1 MTALCQPS
9 AFEESLWPIKPTRLR
24 SFSSE
29 RCRDPEAHDY
39 PYRSKDLPSHRPGD
53 GDTGRL
59 WIPHPLKDARS
70 ALSPCLIRSQGG
82 LTLAPLPR
90 DRCFFLVSSRTL
102 GTGRSR
108 LVGRSGS
115 EEAIQGALTVVA
127 GQNTSSR
134 LTPTRSSPR
143 QGSD

>member
-9 AFEESLWPIKPTRLR
+9 AFEECLWPIKPTRLR

-90 DRCFFLVSSRTL
+90 DRSFIMESSRTL

-108 LVGRSGS
+108 LVGRSCS
-115 EEAIQGALTVVA
+115 VEAKQGAKTKDTR
-127 GQNTSSR
+127 QNTSCR
-134 LTPTRSSPR
+134 LTPTRSSP
-143 QGSD
+143 